1 MFWVACGT
9 TLAKVRG
16 QEGAHV
22 VKKGRHRRYEEARRF
37 QRSSSFNL
45 EEFDLDAPDPFAL
58 PDTGVNFDDD
68 DDEYDDEE
76 DKYAE
81 LARKY
86 ADFDDGEGDDSA
98 EDDRS

>member
-1 MFWVACGT
+1 M
-9 TLAKVRG
+9 
-16 QEGAHV
+16 

-81 LARKY
+81 LARKWPSITKRKGAL
-86 ADFDDGEGDDSA
+86 ADADDWKDRKGKLGELI
-98 EDDRS
+98 R